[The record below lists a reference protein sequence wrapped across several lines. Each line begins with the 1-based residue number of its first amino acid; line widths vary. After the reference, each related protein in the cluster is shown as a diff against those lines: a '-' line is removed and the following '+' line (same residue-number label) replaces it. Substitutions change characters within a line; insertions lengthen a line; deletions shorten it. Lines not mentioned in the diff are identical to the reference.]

1 MTMYNRPDL
10 GPGFEDGAVP
20 DFDPNVS
27 TPPLSW
33 THLLSRLLREDSRS
47 ELCRE
52 CNERGVLTG
61 SVSPIPQ
68 DARDAQGNV
77 LTIEFPEY
85 ECVNGHT
92 WYAGEGAMRGIGG
105 ENPILFKEH
114 FDSRKRREIYT
125 ACGTPDPE
133 IVSGIYNRTH
143 PQGRK
148 QNSAEQRTK
157 NGASFYR

>member
-1 MTMYNRPDL
+1 
-10 GPGFEDGAVP
+10 
-20 DFDPNVS
+20 
-27 TPPLSW
+27 
-33 THLLSRLLREDSRS
+33 
-47 ELCRE
+47 
-52 CNERGVLTG
+52 VLTG
-61 SVSPIPQ
+61 STSPVEQ
-68 DARDAQGNV
+68 DARDGEGNA

-85 ECVNGHT
+85 ECENGHI

-105 ENPILFKEH
+105 ENPVLFKEH

-148 QNSAEQRTK
+148 VNSPDQRKK
-157 NGASFYR
+157 NGASWYR